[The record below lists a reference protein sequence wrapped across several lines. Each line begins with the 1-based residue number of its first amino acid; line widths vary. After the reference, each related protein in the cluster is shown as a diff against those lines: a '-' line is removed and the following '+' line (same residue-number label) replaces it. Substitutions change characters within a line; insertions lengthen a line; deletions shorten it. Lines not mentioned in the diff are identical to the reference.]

1 MIPLNFHHLY
11 YFYIIT
17 QTGSVSKAAEKLR
30 LGQPTL
36 SSQLKQFENYLGRK
50 LFDREGRKMNLT
62 EDGHLVLSYAA
73 PIFDLGKELAD
84 TLNDK
89 VGTKKMRIQM
99 GVSDFTPKSYT
110 DALCQFVLQKSPST
124 YISIQEKDPDRMLD
138 ELNSHTLDLIL
149 TDMPHRTADRGGIE
163 SHLISKVPVVFC
175 GAPALVKKIKKLKDL
190 DRIPVILP
198 TSDSQVYHAVRD
210 FFSEH
215 HLSPEIVAEIQD
227 VEVVRRLVLA
237 GHGVAPINA
246 YTVKT
251 APSHEKIK
259 IINIRMPRPIH
270 DTAYIWVKKRQRPHP
285 LTATIL
291 RDFRLDA

>member
-11 YFYIIT
+11 YFYTIT
-17 QTGSVSKAAEKLR
+17 QMGSVSKAAEKLR

-50 LFDREGRKMNLT
+50 LFERNGRKMILT
-62 EDGHLVLSYAA
+62 EDGRLVLSYAA

-84 TLNDK
+84 TLKDK
-89 VGTKKMRIQM
+89 VGTRKMRIQM

-110 DALCQFVLQKSPST
+110 DALCQFILKKNPDT
-124 YISIQEKDPDRMLD
+124 YISIQEKDQDRMLE
-138 ELNSHTLDLIL
+138 ELDAHVLDLIL
-149 TDMPHRTADRGGIE
+149 TDAPHRTPPASGIE
-163 SHLISKVPVVFC
+163 SHLVSKVPVVFC
-175 GAPALVKKIKKLKDL
+175 GAPAMARKIKKLSDMNNV
-190 DRIPVILP
+190 PMILP
-198 TSDSQVYHAVRD
+198 TSDSQVFHAVQD

-215 HLSPEIVAEIQD
+215 KLSPPIVAEIQD

-237 GHGVAPINA
+237 GRGIAPINA

-259 IINIRMPRPIH
+259 IIDIWMPRAIY
-270 DTAYIWVKKRQRPHP
+270 DTVFILTKKRQRPHP
-285 LTATIL
+285 LTGVL
-291 RDFRLDA
+291 LKEFRLES

>member
-11 YFYIIT
+11 YFYVIG

-36 SSQLKQFENYLGRK
+36 SSQLKQFEDHLGRK
-50 LFDREGRKMNLT
+50 LFDREGRKMTLT
-62 EDGHLVLSYAA
+62 EDGRLVLSYAA

-89 VGTKKMRIQM
+89 VSAKKLRLQM

-110 DALCQFVLQKSPST
+110 DALCRFVLQKNPGT
-124 YISIQEKDPDRMLD
+124 YISIQEKDQDRMLE
-138 ELNSHTLDLIL
+138 ELNSHVLDLIL
-149 TDMPHRTADRGGIE
+149 TDAPHRTALVDGIE
-163 SHLISKVPVVFC
+163 SHLISKIPVVFC
-175 GAPALVKKIKKLKDL
+175 GAPAMTRRIKKLSDMNNV
-190 DRIPVILP
+190 PMILP
-198 TSDSQVYHAVRD
+198 TSDSQAHHAVQD
-210 FFSEH
+210 FFAENK
-215 HLSPEIVAEIQD
+215 LTPPIVAEIQD

-237 GHGVAPINA
+237 GHGIAPINA

-259 IINIRMPRPIH
+259 VIDIRMPRIIY
-270 DTAYIWVKKRQRPHP
+270 DTAYILIKKRQRPHP
-285 LTATIL
+285 LKETIL
-291 RDFRLDA
+291 RNFRLEP